1 MQLLYSNFH
10 VAHMVSCHIS
20 KQNVNFKQRFDYEQF
35 LSLTHH
41 FLNRKFYCPSTKCIQ
56 MHTDADVTVGIFF
69 NDMII

>member
-35 LSLTHH
+35 FEFDPPFLKSEVLLS
-41 FLNRKFYCPSTKCIQ
+41 FYK
-56 MHTDADVTVGIFF
+56 MYTDADVTVGIFF